1 MARIP
6 ERNHVADKESGFLK
20 TRSKLVL
27 YDNVDQQ
34 K

>member
-1 MARIP
+1 MARTP
-6 ERNHVADKESGFLK
+6 ERNHGDGKESGFLK